1 MLSEDFPPVKAV
13 LIGTSRGD
21 FEEISLDISFKNSQ
35 VTQYLG
41 GSGTFIGQWADHNIV
56 IMKCRECLREPDINK
71 NILAKPFK
79 GETTLGPILLIRMND
94 DAEPRDLTLQEVLDL
109 KLIFKPQSRYRLRS
123 NSSPAY

>member
-1 MLSEDFPPVKAV
+1 MLSENFPPVKAV

-41 GSGTFIGQWADHNIV
+41 GSGTFIGQWVDHNIV
-56 IMKCRECLREPDINK
+56 IMKCRECIFDPNINK
-71 NILAKPFK
+71 NQLAKPFK